1 KIKVVSDSIELL
13 NDSWQLLKDQ
23 EQAYVAQKNML
34 AQNQKLVGDQTGGT
48 VEDLKNGTQFFY
60 DKHFEI
66 NKKLSGLAK
75 QMGKVNM
82 EIDRLQLEL
91 SNLNFTN
98 NNKRYRVKVLLES
111 QTARNRNIKLTYI
124 VARAGWEPV
133 YDILAKDISSPI
145 TLIYKAKAFNN
156 TSIPWNNV
164 KLVLSSSD
172 PYLSAEQPSLNAWYL
187 NFENYQTFKSR
198 SRGNSTPAYNMMQ
211 TQSWSPSPGAIGGV
225 NFKEVLVPDV
235 AAEYEIQ
242 EP

>member
-1 KIKVVSDSIELL
+1 LTSESYQLNAATLEPKIKVVSDSIELL

-91 SNLNFTN
+91 SNLNF
-98 NNKRYRVKVLLES
+98 
-111 QTARNRNIKLTYI
+111 
-124 VARAGWEPV
+124 
-133 YDILAKDISSPI
+133 
-145 TLIYKAKAFNN
+145 
-156 TSIPWNNV
+156 
-164 KLVLSSSD
+164 
-172 PYLSAEQPSLNAWYL
+172 
-187 NFENYQTFKSR
+187 
-198 SRGNSTPAYNMMQ
+198 
-211 TQSWSPSPGAIGGV
+211 
-225 NFKEVLVPDV
+225 
-235 AAEYEIQ
+235 
-242 EP
+242 